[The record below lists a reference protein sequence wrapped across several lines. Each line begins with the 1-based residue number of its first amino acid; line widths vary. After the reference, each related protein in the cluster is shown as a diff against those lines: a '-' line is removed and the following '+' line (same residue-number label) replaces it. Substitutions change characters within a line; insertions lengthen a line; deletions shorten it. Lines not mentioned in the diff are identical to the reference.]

1 MLADGGVPGRE
12 LGDGQQLLKQLVGLD
27 GAGV

>member
-1 MLADGGVPGRE
+1 MLADRDVPGRE
-12 LGDGQQLLKQLVGLD
+12 LGDRQQLLKQLVGLD